1 MKRLI
6 FSSTMLLTAALA
18 QAALTFSGPQ
28 SGQAVS
34 VQPEA
39 SSGLNQVW
47 VLPQFDGVDAIY
59 EATSDRTVNVYRY
72 SNLGGGYAE
81 PVAVSKNGRR
91 YSIKLTGTADMGYI
105 VEEGT
110 TRSYYWLVNYAAHP
124 LSLTALGISPE
135 ADCERTALI
144 PSGVGDRM
152 VYYSI
157 NGRQIEIDRQ
167 ITVSYNTLQYNEDNY
182 SYGLTSVD
190 ENLTYLP
197 ATIYVDAPLCDTY
210 FVLSGDR
217 FLRSWGSEQSVS
229 SSYFNTNAIEAQTWA
244 IETEHEYDNEKHEET
259 GGQAMGGSG
268 PVEIT
273 FGAAVTDAAI
283 FKEWQMSHDPEFN
296 DITFRHND
304 TDFTY
309 TFDDTGTTY
318 VRFAA
323 SNAAGDC
330 NYYGT
335 AYEVF
340 VGESRLDCPN
350 AFSPGASEGV
360 NDEWKVSYKSIVD
373 FECHIFNR
381 WGTKIIDLTHPSQGW
396 DGKHNGKLVP
406 PGVYFYVIKATGADG
421 KKYNL
426 GGDINVIRYKQN
438 SVGTGDPIE

>member
-1 MKRLI
+1 MKKLL
-6 FSSTMLLTAALA
+6 FSLLLSLSAVMA
-18 QAALTFSGPQ
+18 QAALTFTGPL
-28 SGQAVS
+28 SGQAVL
-34 VQPEA
+34 VQPES

-47 VLPQFDGVDAIY
+47 VLPQFDGVEAVY
-59 EATSDRTVNVYRY
+59 EATSDRTVTVYRY

-91 YSIKLTGTADMGYI
+91 YSLVLTGTTDMGYI
-105 VEEGT
+105 FEEGN
-110 TRSYYWLVNYAAHP
+110 TRSYYWLTNYSAHP
-124 LSLTALGISPE
+124 LSLIALGISPE
-135 ADCERTALI
+135 ADCARTALI
-144 PSGVGDRM
+144 PSGEGDRM

-157 NGRQIEIDRQ
+157 NGRQVEIDRQ
-167 ITVSYNTLQYNEDNY
+167 LSISYNTLSYNESNK
-182 SYGLTSVD
+182 SYGLTQVE
-190 ENLTYLP
+190 ENLAYLSS
-197 ATIYVDAPLCDTY
+197 TIYVDAPLCDTY

-217 FLRSWGSEQSVS
+217 FLRAWGNEQSIS
-229 SSYFNTNAIEAQTWA
+229 SSYFNTNAIDAQTWA
-244 IETEHEYDNEKHEET
+244 IETEREYDNEKREET

-273 FGAAVTDAAI
+273 FGAAVTDAVI

-296 DITFRHND
+296 DITYRYND

-330 NYYGT
+330 NYYSDT
-335 AYEVF
+335 YEVF

-350 AFSPGASEGV
+350 AFSPGTSEGV

-381 WGTKIIDLTHPSQGW
+381 WGVKIIDLNHPSQGW
-396 DGKHNGKLVP
+396 DGKYNGKVVP

-426 GGDINVIRYKQN
+426 GGDINVIR
-438 SVGTGDPIE
+438 